1 MTDKNP
7 TTLGRWI
14 LLCVLAVSLSLSSTL
29 AVGAD
34 MKIGV
39 VNLARAIDSA
49 PQREDAEGTLER
61 EFGSRERD
69 LLSQQ
74 RSLGGLE
81 EQLTRDGAVMTE
93 QQRANMEKDITK
105 QRREVRRALEE
116 FREDLRVRRVELM
129 GELQRTILQV
139 IREIGKKEKY
149 DLIISN
155 DVIFA
160 GDHLDMTELVI
171 KRLREVHN

>member
-1 MTDKNP
+1 MADKNSIERGP
-7 TTLGRWI
+7 LLALWI
-14 LLCVLAVSLSLSSTL
+14 VVASLALTSQPVAS
-29 AVGAD
+29 AD

-39 VNLARAIDSA
+39 VNLARAIESA

-61 EFGSRERD
+61 EFGNRERN
-69 LLSQQ
+69 LLAQQ

-93 QQRANMEKDITK
+93 QQRVSMEKDINK

-129 GELQRTILQV
+129 GELQRTILVV
-139 IREIGKKEKY
+139 IREIGKREKY

-160 GDHLDMTELVI
+160 GEHLDITELVI

>member
-1 MTDKNP
+1 
-7 TTLGRWI
+7 
-14 LLCVLAVSLSLSSTL
+14 
-29 AVGAD
+29 

-39 VNLARAIDSA
+39 VNLARAIESA

-61 EFGSRERD
+61 EFGNRERD
-69 LLSQQ
+69 LLAQQ

-93 QQRANMEKDITK
+93 QQRVQHGEGHQQAAP
-105 QRREVRRALEE
+105 RGAPRA
-116 FREDLRVRRVELM
+116 RGVSRGPARASCRAHGRAATHHSAV
-129 GELQRTILQV
+129 V
-139 IREIGKKEKY
+139 IREIGKREKY

-160 GDHLDMTELVI
+160 GEHLDITELVI

>member
-1 MTDKNP
+1 MTDTNP
-7 TTLGRWI
+7 IKHTGWLA
-14 LLCVLAVSLSLSSTL
+14 LCILAVSLSLSVTA

-39 VNLARAIDSA
+39 VNLARAIESA
-49 PQREDAEGTLER
+49 PQREDAEGVLER
-61 EFGSRERD
+61 EFGNRERD

-81 EQLTRDGAVMTE
+81 EQFTRDGAVMTE
-93 QQRANMEKDITK
+93 QQRGNMEKDINK

-171 KRLREVHN
+171 KRLREAHN

>member
-1 MTDKNP
+1 MTEKNP
-7 TTLGRWI
+7 TTHGGWFA
-14 LLCVLAVSLSLSSTL
+14 LCILAVSLSLSSTP
-29 AVGAD
+29 AAGAD

-39 VNLARAIDSA
+39 VNLARAIESA

-61 EFGSRERD
+61 EFGNRERN
-69 LLSQQ
+69 LLAQQ
-74 RSLGGLE
+74 RTLGGLE
-81 EQLTRDGAVMTE
+81 EQLTRDGAVMSE
-93 QQRANMEKDITK
+93 QQRVNMEKDINK

-129 GELQRTILQV
+129 GEMQRTILQV

-160 GDHLDMTELVI
+160 GEHLDITELVI